1 MSKNCFPGYTL
12 EKVPEITI
20 GGVVTPPTS
29 CDNTSSSVTINT
41 DLLEE
46 YLKNCKLPESCDIVI
61 PQDAKLIPLED
72 CEVYSVPSTCK
83 ETKPK
88 VKKEKKKDR
97 IRREKEELI
106 SAMRN
111 NRSSSDD
118 GLPLRSI
125 LECPAEVS
133 ERKRKLGEHE
143 LYRIL
148 TNKYTFGCYGSEL
161 YVRNTNG
168 VYVPVTTSSI
178 EKLLMKTL
186 TEEQKERFAIC
197 TAKAVHS
204 RLCASSEIEDH
215 QLVFPVDKILFSNGC
230 FDIINE
236 EPALIEEH
244 DFFITRI
251 NARYIPGKKL
261 HAPYFE
267 SYLHAC
273 SQGDISIQRRICAML
288 GYLMLPG
295 YPGKKI
301 IVLGTARN
309 SGKSVIARVFQRLV
323 GPELVSGQT
332 PFEMSE
338 SHASAE
344 FRGKLANMMLDIPAT
359 IFRPPSVGTMKAVSG
374 GDLISTNP
382 KGKDRRTML
391 CFAKQVLGTNSGL
404 KLQQFDEAFWER
416 VEVIPYIYTI
426 APKDRI
432 YDLEDKLMEERDAIV
447 TMCIQEA
454 RLLVLNAFRFPECD
468 VAEHMKKEWIGW
480 HAYAKDFLL
489 THCVSEKGG
498 YTPSTPLYNAY
509 KQHCEEHGFPYG
521 EPAGFIRYA
530 KELFPSS
537 GNAHRMINGVQQRGL
552 PDVRFLGE
560 L

>member
-1 MSKNCFPGYTL
+1 MGEALMSVLPKDVLAEP
-12 EKVPEITI
+12 
-20 GGVVTPPTS
+20 
-29 CDNTSSSVTINT
+29 VTIHISGFD
-41 DLLEE
+41 DLGETLSPPSPEDNHLVDIDTVTGWFEKTQPLEIRI
-46 YLKNCKLPESCDIVI
+46 PENFKPIS
-61 PQDAKLIPLED
+61 LED
-72 CEVYSVPSTCK
+72 CEVRSVPK
-83 ETKPK
+83 EPKAK

-106 SAMRN
+106 SGLRN
-111 NRSSSDD
+111 SSPAPDED
-118 GLPLRSI
+118 LTLRSI
-125 LECPAEVS
+125 LELPIEAP
-133 ERKRKLGEHE
+133 KKKAKLTEHE

-148 TNKYTFGCYGSEL
+148 TSEYTFGCYGSEL

-186 TEEQKERFAIC
+186 TEDQKERFSIR
-197 TAKAVHS
+197 TAKAVQS
-204 RLCASSEIEDH
+204 RLCASSEIEDR
-215 QLVFPVDKILFSNGC
+215 QLVFPIDKILFSNGC

-267 SYLHAC
+267 SYLHTC
-273 SQGDISIQRRICAML
+273 SQGDLSIERRICAML

-301 IVLGTARN
+301 IALGTARN
-309 SGKSVIARVFQRLV
+309 SGKSVISRFFQRLV

-344 FRGKLANMMLDIPAT
+344 FRGKLANMALDIPAT
-359 IFRPPSVGTMKAVSG
+359 IIRPPSVSTLKAVSG

-391 CFAKQVLGTNSGL
+391 CFAKQVLGTNAGL

-426 APKDRI
+426 APEDRI
-432 YDLEDKLMEERDAIV
+432 YDLEDKLIEERDAIV

-454 RLLVLNAFRFPECD
+454 RLLLLNNFRFPECEAANQLKD
-468 VAEHMKKEWIGW
+468 DWIGW
-480 HAYAKDFLL
+480 HAYAKVFLL
-489 THCVSEKGG
+489 TNCVAEKGY
-498 YTPSTPLYNAY
+498 YTPSTSLYNTY

-521 EPAGFIRYA
+521 EPTGFIRYA
-530 KELFPSS
+530 KKLFPSN
-537 GNAHRMINGVQQRGL
+537 GNSHQMINGVQKRGL

>member
-12 EKVPEITI
+12 EEVPVISI
-20 GGVVTPPTS
+20 GGVDTPPTS

-46 YLKNCKLPESCDIVI
+46 YLKNYKLPKSCDIVI

-72 CEVYSVPSTCK
+72 CEVRTVPSAYLEPK
-83 ETKPK
+83 SK

-111 NRSSSDD
+111 NNSSADD
-118 GLPLRSI
+118 GLTLRST

-133 ERKRKLGEHE
+133 ERKRKLSEHE

-186 TEEQKERFAIC
+186 SEDQKERFSIR
-197 TAKAVHS
+197 TAKAVQT
-204 RLCASSEIEDH
+204 RLCASSEIEDR

-236 EPALIEEH
+236 EPALTEEH

-251 NARYIPGKKL
+251 NARYIPNKKL
-261 HAPYFE
+261 NAPYFE

-309 SGKSVIARVFQRLV
+309 SGKSVISRFFQRLV

-344 FRGKLANMMLDIPAT
+344 FRGKLANMALDIPAT
-359 IFRPPSVGTMKAVSG
+359 IIRPPSVSTMKVMSG

-391 CFAKQVLGTNSGL
+391 CFAKQVLGTNAGL

-426 APKDRI
+426 APEDRI
-432 YDLEDKLMEERDAIV
+432 YDLEDRLMDERDAIV

-454 RLLVLNAFRFPECD
+454 KFLLLNNFRFPECEAANQLKD
-468 VAEHMKKEWIGW
+468 NWIGW

-489 THCVSEKGG
+489 TNCVAEAGS
-498 YTPSTPLYNAY
+498 YAPSTPLYNAY
-509 KQHCEEHGFPYG
+509 VQHCEEHNFPYG
-521 EPAGFIRYA
+521 EPTGFIRYA
-530 KELFPSS
+530 KQLFPST
-537 GNAHRMINGVQQRGL
+537 GNPHKMIDGVQKRGL